1 MVNKIKKF
9 FKSIGKSSSSSSSA
23 TGSASM
29 SSTTGYPLLATSDN
43 QFHHQHQ
50 QMQER
55 GGYSNNLPLSSS
67 PSYGLAA
74 DNGNGL
80 MGTEGSGSGSDSTM
94 ASPQRQ
100 ETIRWGLL
108 LPRIPRLVAEA
119 TAAAN
124 GVSGGASSPHNAS
137 SSGSASQSDDHVEMN
152 LLLEMLT
159 QMAPKELQMQ
169 ISQYYSGE
177 LSAAYSGNALVT
189 SSNTPTGMQ
198 STIYPFLCILF

>member
-9 FKSIGKSSSSSSSA
+9 FKSIGKSSSSSA

-43 QFHHQHQ
+43 QFYHQHQ

-55 GGYSNNLPLSSS
+55 RGYSSNVPLSSS

-80 MGTEGSGSGSDSTM
+80 MATEGSGSGSDSMM
-94 ASPQRQ
+94 APPQRQ
-100 ETIRWGLL
+100 EVVRWGLL

-119 TAAAN
+119 TAAAS
-124 GVSGGASSPHNAS
+124 GGGGGASSPHNNAS

-159 QMAPKELQMQ
+159 QMAPKELQTQ

-177 LSAAYSGNALVT
+177 LSAAYPVNAPVT

-198 STIYPFLCILF
+198 STIYPSPCVLF